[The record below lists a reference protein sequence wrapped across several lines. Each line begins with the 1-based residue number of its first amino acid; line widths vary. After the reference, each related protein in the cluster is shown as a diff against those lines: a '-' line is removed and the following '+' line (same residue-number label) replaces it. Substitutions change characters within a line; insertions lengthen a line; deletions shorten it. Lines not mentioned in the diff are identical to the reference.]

1 MSTIF
6 MNSENSK
13 TPDPYRLVLTPTDKT
28 YLQRGDKHI
37 HGSVYMEEYK
47 KSCTGII
54 KLKY

>member
-1 MSTIF
+1 

-37 HGSVYMEEYK
+37 HGSLYMEEYK